1 MLKDYLKE
9 HNVSIYALAK
19 SSGVPYSTLNDLC
32 NGKVV
37 IENCKAGIV
46 KKLADSLEIT
56 MDALY
61 ELAEPDKRIVHVAEY
76 NKDAEIKVRNK
87 RYKASF
93 EYNGEQIELDLC
105 KVSEPTTFYADDIAT
120 WRTEEYLS
128 EKFLEEYDGIS
139 TEEKR

>member
-1 MLKDYLKE
+1 MIKDYLKE

-32 NGKVV
+32 NGKVL

-56 MDALY
+56 MDAMY
-61 ELAEPDKRIVHVAEY
+61 ELAKPEKRIVHVAEY
-76 NKDAEIKVRNK
+76 NKDAEIRVRNK

-93 EYNGEQIELDLC
+93 EYNGEEIELDVC
-105 KVSEPTTFYADDIAT
+105 KVSENNSIYVDNF
-120 WRTEEYLS
+120 TEWSVEDYM
-128 EKFLEEYDGIS
+128 EERFLEEDL
-139 TEEKR
+139 

>member
-1 MLKDYLKE
+1 MFKEYLKE
-9 HNVSIYALAK
+9 HNISIYSLAK

-46 KKLADSLEIT
+46 RKLADSLGIT

-61 ELAEPDKRIVHVAEY
+61 ELAAPEKRIVHVAEY

-87 RYKASF
+87 RYKATF
-93 EYNGEQIELDLC
+93 EYNGEQIELDVC
-105 KVSEPTTFYADDIAT
+105 KVSENNTVYVDSF
-120 WRTEEYLS
+120 TEWSVEGYM
-128 EKFLEEYDGIS
+128 EDRFLEE
-139 TEEKR
+139 KL

>member
-9 HNVSIYALAK
+9 HSISIYSLAK
-19 SSGVPYSTLNDLC
+19 SGGVPYSTLNDLC

-46 KKLADSLEIT
+46 KKLADSLEIS
-56 MDALY
+56 MDVLY

-87 RYKASF
+87 RYKAAF
-93 EYNGEQIELDLC
+93 EYNGEQIELDVC
-105 KVSEPTTFYADDIAT
+105 KVNENNSVYVDSF
-120 WRTEEYLS
+120 TEWSVEGYM
-128 EKFLEEYDGIS
+128 EDRFLEE
-139 TEEKR
+139 EL

>member
-1 MLKDYLKE
+1 MFKEYLKE
-9 HNVSIYALAK
+9 HSISIYSLAK

-46 KKLADSLEIT
+46 KKLANALGIT

-76 NKDAEIKVRNK
+76 DKDAEIKVRNK
-87 RYKASF
+87 RYKATF
-93 EYNGEQIELDLC
+93 EYNGEQIELDVC
-105 KVSEPTTFYADDIAT
+105 KVSENNTVYVDSF
-120 WRTEEYLS
+120 TEWSVEGYM
-128 EKFLEEYDGIS
+128 EDRFLEE
-139 TEEKR
+139 KL